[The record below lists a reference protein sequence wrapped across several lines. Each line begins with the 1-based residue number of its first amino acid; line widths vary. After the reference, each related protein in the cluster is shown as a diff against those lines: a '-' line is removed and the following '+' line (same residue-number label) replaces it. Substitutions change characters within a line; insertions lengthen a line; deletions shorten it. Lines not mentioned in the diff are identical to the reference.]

1 MLFLIVFLLGDRYLQ
16 ETENDEERGYTIAL
30 IITCSVSGMV
40 IICLMVNAVKDA
52 CFVEQLE
59 EWRIYS

>member
-52 CFVEQLE
+52 CFVE
-59 EWRIYS
+59 